1 MVGEGLEQMG
11 RAEWFFF
18 VLRKKKEEDDSDY

>member
-11 RAEWFFF
+11 RAEWVFF
-18 VLRKKKEEDDSDY
+18 VLRKKKQEDDSDY